1 MTKRKQG
8 FHNDKLKDTIVKAIK
23 DKKGQQIKLIDL
35 KTVRNM
41 ACDYF
46 VISHGESSRQIQTI
60 AENIEEQVWK
70 NQGERPFNKEG
81 KEQSDWILIDYVDI
95 VVHLFKKET
104 REFYSIE
111 DLWGDANI
119 LEIA

>member
-1 MTKRKQG
+1 MKPKQKRFQKSELR
-8 FHNDKLKDTIVKAIK
+8 NIIIEAIK
-23 DKKGQQIKLIDL
+23 DKKGQDIKLIDL
-35 KTVRNM
+35 KNVGNK

-60 AENIEEQVWK
+60 AENIEEQVLK
-70 NQGERPFNKEG
+70 KQDERPFNREG
-81 KEQSDWILIDYVDI
+81 KEQSDWILIDYIDI

-111 DLWGDANI
+111 DLWGDADI
-119 LEIA
+119 LEIS